1 VAVGPAEIGPDAVL
15 EVAIT
20 GRLALSGGSPDWL
33 LYNGYH
39 SWDRAGCASLS
50 RGRRLPTEGGVE
62 SWWTAALA
70 DDTGGGVAAVAES
83 GSEAAT
89 RFRSTGADFGVL
101 WSDGVGPDPR
111 PLVGADGGLTW
122 SSPTVTLALSSD
134 VRLCLAALARGGLH
148 APPVRGWVSWYH
160 FGPFVAREDV
170 LEHSQLLAREPFSE
184 LGFRLVQLDD
194 GWQQAYGEWKPNAK
208 FPGGLAALA
217 REMER
222 GGQCLGVWTA
232 PFLVSASA
240 DLADEAP
247 VDWFVHDA
255 ATGERLVDDRH
266 RVLGPMFVLDGSRP
280 GVQSYLRDLYAA
292 MYADGVR
299 YFKVDF
305 LYAGGYAGS
314 RALASG
320 MQAIKEGVGDGY
332 VLASGAPL
340 SPMVGVAH
348 GCRIG
353 PDTATPLMDFDS
365 WTPSPTVFADEVLQ
379 VGRNLAARHF
389 LSGWFQLDAD
399 VALVGGNL
407 SLEQARQLVTMA
419 ALAGGPFL
427 VSDDLRR
434 LPSERLELIT
444 NAEVLE
450 LSGGQPALPD
460 WEPNLHDLP
469 PTHWRRGD
477 FLAVFNWTPQDS
489 EVDLRAPGAVS
500 ARDVWEHAALPGFR
514 DGMKLAIPA
523 NGVRLLRLSSG

>member
-1 VAVGPAEIGPDAVL
+1 V
-15 EVAIT
+15 
-20 GRLALSGGSPDWL
+20 
-33 LYNGYH
+33 
-39 SWDRAGCASLS
+39 
-50 RGRRLPTEGGVE
+50 
-62 SWWTAALA
+62 ALA
-70 DDTGGGVAAVAES
+70 AC
-83 GSEAAT
+83 
-89 RFRSTGADFGVL
+89 
-101 WSDGVGPDPR
+101 
-111 PLVGADGGLTW
+111 
-122 SSPTVTLALSSD
+122 SD
-134 VRLCLAALARGGLH
+134 VRRCLRALARGGVQ
-148 APPVRGWVSWYH
+148 APPVRGWVSWYN

-170 LEHSQLLAREPFSE
+170 LDHSHLLAKEPFSE

-217 REMER
+217 REMEG

-232 PFLVSASA
+232 PVLVSASA

-247 VDWFVHDA
+247 ADWFVHDA
-255 ATGERLVDDRH
+255 AMGGRLVDERH
-266 RVLGPMFVLDGSRP
+266 QVLGPMFVLDGSRP
-280 GVQSYLRDLYAA
+280 GVQTYLRDLYAG

-332 VLASGAPL
+332 LLASGAPL

-348 GCRIG
+348 GCRVG

-365 WTPSPTVFADEVLQ
+365 WTPSPTVFSDEVLE

-427 VSDDLRR
+427 ASDDLRR

-444 NAEVLE
+444 NPEVLE
-450 LSGGQPALPD
+450 LSGGQPAVPD
-460 WEPNLHDLP
+460 WEPNLPDLP
-469 PTHWRRGD
+469 PSHWRRGD
-477 FLAVFNWTPQDS
+477 VLAVFNWTPRDS
-489 EVDLRAPGAVS
+489 EVELRATGAAS
-500 ARDVWEHAALPGFR
+500 ARDVWERAPLPRFH
-514 DGMKLAIPA
+514 DGMKLAVPA